1 MESTS
6 EETALDI
13 ALSIAQ
19 FLANSHRHQNAVDL
33 YEEILII
40 SKLEDFQAI
49 FFFEDVQLFIHQK
62 LTSAYYCLGNA
73 NEAVK
78 HAQQVVKMSIQ
89 NGNRTQEATA
99 LGCLGFLYEDL
110 KKYDNSIA
118 AYQRSLRILEELD
131 DKEAQVIVLNNL
143 SSVYDGLR
151 QYDKSLMSLLRA
163 LEVLKVLGDRADKE
177 DERKT
182 YANLGKV
189 YHSLWQHDDSI
200 YYQTKALETSQA
212 IGNQSGEAF
221 DAINLGNLYFV
232 LGKYE
237 QGVKYLERSLAINKA
252 AGNKHGE
259 VNSSYN
265 LASLYTIL
273 GRYDKA
279 MSLSERSLDISV
291 QLKHKLGEARSY
303 LGLGDLYR
311 GTGTWK
317 KSVTFLK
324 SALEIMK
331 EIEDKNG
338 EQIAHESLGGVYC
351 SLGDYD
357 NSLENFEKALE
368 LSVALGDKKGKA
380 SVCSNLGAMYLDFG
394 QLDDSAKYQER
405 ALQLLRD
412 IGAGEFKSSVLC
424 KLGAASFVCK
434 QNPSEAVEYLSE
446 SISCSERESER
457 LDDQTKLSLR
467 EQRIGR
473 YHVLY
478 VILIHMG
485 RFTDALY
492 AAERGRARCLVDLMA
507 ETYSIEN
514 TSPPKRNVVEFNDV
528 KRLSSNKQVNIVFMA
543 TSLTTVFFWVIKQG
557 AEIAFVESICEQC
570 SEDVETTLEE
580 MVTKSHRSI
589 CENNETKCEDRSLK
603 ALHGDVQNEEMDLRN
618 VELTEDEEQ
627 EEMKNTSSILHLMY
641 KMLIAPV
648 EHHIKGQEIVIV
660 PEGSMFRV
668 PFAAL
673 VDANGKFLSESL
685 RIRLAPSLTTLTMIQ
700 ERQHD
705 LHMDQAGGALIVGDP
720 DLPRIMQLSPLPGA
734 RIEAMEIAQVLGV
747 TALVGKQATKHAVL
761 QKIREVALVHIAA
774 HGSSERGEIA
784 LSPDVSSFQV
794 PQMEDCMLTLADIA
808 KVGIRAKLVVLSCCH
823 SGRGE
828 IMKAEGVVGIARAF
842 LASGARSV
850 LVSLWLLD
858 DSSTKEFMIRFY
870 GHLVRDKLSA
880 SEALDQSM
888 KWMRETEEY
897 GVSDWAPFVLIGD
910 DVTFDLNLRNELV

>member
-6 EETALDI
+6 QETALDI
-13 ALSIAQ
+13 ALLVAQ
-19 FLANSHRHQNAVDL
+19 FLVNSHRYQNAIDL

-40 SKLEDFQAI
+40 SELDSFQAI
-49 FFFEDVQLFIHQK
+49 FCFQDVQLSLHQR
-62 LTSAYYCLGNA
+62 LTSVYYYLGNA

-78 HAQQVVKMSIQ
+78 HAQHAVKMSIE
-89 NGNRTQEATA
+89 NGNREEEATA
-99 LGCLGFLYEDL
+99 LGCLGLLYDDL

-118 AYQRSLRILEELD
+118 AYQRSLGILEEID
-131 DKEAQVIVLNNL
+131 DRQGEIIVLNNL

-151 QYDKSLMSLLRA
+151 QYNKSVTSLSKA
-163 LEVLKVLGDRADKE
+163 LKIVQELGDKADKE
-177 DERKT
+177 DERKI
-182 YANLGKV
+182 YANLGKA
-189 YHSLWQHDDSI
+189 YLSLGQRDESI
-200 YYQTKALETSQA
+200 HYQTKALETSQA
-212 IGNQSGEAF
+212 IGNKSGEAF
-221 DAINLGNLYFV
+221 DAINLGNSYFV

-237 QGVKYLERSLAINKA
+237 QGIKYLERSLAINRA
-252 AGNKHGE
+252 AQDKQGE

-265 LASLYTIL
+265 LASLYAVL

-279 MSLSERSLDISV
+279 MSHLERSLDISV
-291 QLKHKLGEARSY
+291 EIKDKQGEARSY
-303 LGLGDLYR
+303 LGLGEVYR
-311 GTGTWK
+311 GTSKWE

-324 SALEIMK
+324 RALTIMK

-338 EQIAHESLGGVYC
+338 EQIAHESIGSVYG
-351 SLGDYD
+351 SLGNYD

-368 LSVALGDKKGKA
+368 ISVELGDKRGEA
-380 SVCSNLGAMYLDFG
+380 SVYSNLGSLYLDFG
-394 QLDDSAKYQER
+394 KLADSASYQER

-412 IGAGEFKSSVLC
+412 IGDREFESSVLC

-434 QNPSEAVEYLSE
+434 QSPSEAVEYLSE

-478 VILIHMG
+478 VILIYMG
-485 RFTDALY
+485 RLADALL
-492 AAERGRARCLVDLMA
+492 AAERGRARCLVDLMV
-507 ETYSIEN
+507 EKYSIEN
-514 TSPPKRNVVEFNDV
+514 TSPPRRNEVEFTEL
-528 KRLSSNKQVNIVFMA
+528 KRLSSNKKINIVFMT
-543 TSLTTVFFWVIKQG
+543 TSLTTVFFWVIKDD
-557 AEIAFVESICEQC
+557 AEISFVESICEQC
-570 SEDVETTLEE
+570 AEDVETTLEE
-580 MVTKSHRSI
+580 MVTRSHRSVY
-589 CENNETKCEDRSLK
+589 ENNATKCEDRSLK
-603 ALHGDVQNEEMDLRN
+603 AIYGDVQDEAMDLRN
-618 VELTEDEEQ
+618 VELEEDEE
-627 EEMKNTSSILHLMY
+627 EEEKENTSSILHLIY
-641 KMLIAPV
+641 NMLIAPV
-648 EHHIKGQEIVIV
+648 EHHITGQEIVIV

-673 VDANGKFLSESL
+673 VDGNGKFLSESL

-700 ERQHD
+700 ERKHN
-705 LHMDQAGGALIVGDP
+705 LPMDQKGGALIVGDP
-720 DLPRIMQLSPLPGA
+720 DLPREMGLSPLPGA

-747 TALVGKQATKHAVL
+747 TPLIGKQATKHEVL
-761 QKIREVALVHIAA
+761 QRIQEVALVHIAA

-784 LSPDVSSFQV
+784 LSPDTSASQV
-794 PQMEDCMLTLADIA
+794 PKEDCMLTMADIA

-870 GHLVRDKLSA
+870 GHLARDKLSA
-880 SEALDQSM
+880 SEALHQSM
-888 KWMRETEEY
+888 KWMRETNKY

-910 DVTFDLNLRNELV
+910 DVTFDFNPRNELV